1 MVSNLT
7 LKLFSVGLGTA
18 LAVGAL
24 ETSAIRTASSQTL
37 PETAAPVEPIP
48 RLSDGEP
55 LLPLRHPSSLPGASI
70 GIPVIPSRISATQ
83 AAVQTAPP
91 QIDDAY
97 TLGAGDTIQVE
108 IFNVPEYSGS
118 QQVLADGS
126 VNLEAAS
133 PVNVSGLTPQEAE
146 QVIATAYIRELRYPQ
161 VTVVLERPRPLR
173 VAIAG
178 EVGQPG
184 LYTLTPEGDAQ
195 FPTVSQALQMAGGVT
210 QAADLQNVQL
220 RRVNGRRPEQVVAL
234 DLWQLLNNGDSRQDL
249 VLRDGDAI
257 VIGETDVVN
266 IAQTNQL
273 SASNLA
279 AASAERDMVVAVV
292 GEVSRPGAYEFEGS
306 ANQGRTTV
314 TQVVQTAGGIKP
326 SADIRNIQVRRLT
339 RSGSEQLID
348 LDFWQLLQAGDLSQD
363 LVLQQGDTVI
373 IPAATNATPGE
384 IAQLT
389 AANFSPDQVRVN
401 VVGEVASPG
410 TLAVPPD
417 TTLNQAVL
425 AAGGFTNR
433 STETVE
439 LVRLNPNGTV
449 TQREITVDL
458 KEGIDAERNPLIL
471 NNDVVLVGRNGRARF
486 NDSVGGIFQPFL
498 QMLAPLRLLF

>member
-1 MVSNLT
+1 MVSNLK
-7 LKLFSVGLGTA
+7 LKLLSVGLWTVFAIGASEAGTIRAANSQTMPAGTA
-18 LAVGAL
+18 SVEPLPQLSIPPLSTPQLSAPAL
-24 ETSAIRTASSQTL
+24 STPPLSGNRTRLPARLSATV
-37 PETAAPVEPIP
+37 TAA
-48 RLSDGEP
+48 
-55 LLPLRHPSSLPGASI
+55 
-70 GIPVIPSRISATQ
+70 
-83 AAVQTAPP
+83 P

-97 TLGAGDTIQVE
+97 ILGAGDTIQVE

-126 VNLEAAS
+126 VNLAAINPIS
-133 PVNVSGLTPQEAE
+133 VSGLTPQEAE
-146 QVIATAYIRELRYPQ
+146 QVIAAAYSRELRYPQ
-161 VTVVLERPRPLR
+161 ITVVLETPRPLR
-173 VAIAG
+173 IAIAG
-178 EVGQPG
+178 EVARPG
-184 LYTLTPEGDAQ
+184 LYTLTPAGNAQ
-195 FPTVSQALQMAGGVT
+195 FPTVSQALQLAGGVT
-210 QAADLQNVQL
+210 QAADLQRVQL
-220 RRVNGRRPEQVVAL
+220 RRTNGNRPEQTVAL
-234 DLWQLLNNGDSRQDL
+234 NLWQLLNSGDGQQDL

-257 VIGETDVVN
+257 VIGETNGVH

-279 AASAERDMVVAVV
+279 ASAEQDMVVAVV
-292 GEVSRPGAYEFEGS
+292 GEVFRPGAYEFEGS
-306 ANQGRTTV
+306 ENKGRTTV
-314 TQVVQTAGGIKP
+314 TQVVQTAGGIRP

-339 RSGSEQLID
+339 RSGNEQLID

-373 IPAATNATPGE
+373 IPVATASTPSE

-389 AANFSPDQVRVN
+389 AANFSPDEVRVN

-410 TLAVPPD
+410 SLAVSPD

-425 AAGGFTNR
+425 GAGGFTNR

-458 KEGIDAERNPLIL
+458 TEGIDSERNPLIL

-486 NDSVGGIFQPFL
+486 NDSVGGLFQPLL
-498 QMLAPLRLLF
+498 QLLSPFSLF

>member
-1 MVSNLT
+1 M
-7 LKLFSVGLGTA
+7 
-18 LAVGAL
+18 
-24 ETSAIRTASSQTL
+24 
-37 PETAAPVEPIP
+37 
-48 RLSDGEP
+48 
-55 LLPLRHPSSLPGASI
+55 
-70 GIPVIPSRISATQ
+70 
-83 AAVQTAPP
+83 
-91 QIDDAY
+91 
-97 TLGAGDTIQVE
+97 
-108 IFNVPEYSGS
+108 
-118 QQVLADGS
+118 
-126 VNLEAAS
+126 
-133 PVNVSGLTPQEAE
+133 
-146 QVIATAYIRELRYPQ
+146 
-161 VTVVLERPRPLR
+161 
-173 VAIAG
+173 
-178 EVGQPG
+178 
-184 LYTLTPEGDAQ
+184 
-195 FPTVSQALQMAGGVT
+195 
-210 QAADLQNVQL
+210 
-220 RRVNGRRPEQVVAL
+220 
-234 DLWQLLNNGDSRQDL
+234 
-249 VLRDGDAI
+249 
-257 VIGETDVVN
+257 
-266 IAQTNQL
+266 
-273 SASNLA
+273 
-279 AASAERDMVVAVV
+279 
-292 GEVSRPGAYEFEGS
+292 
-306 ANQGRTTV
+306 

-449 TQREITVDL
+449 TQREITGDL
-458 KEGIDAERNPLIL
+458 KEGIDSERNPLIL